1 MCHHDVEGGTAARPS
16 ARHQPFLA
24 GRTGSSSQ
32 ASCSL
37 RHSSMVLP
45 RCARERITE
54 TRRAA
59 TCSPVSVSLTPA
71 REVRGTRDLEARRVS
86 READAPHAQVVV
98 QPVVEERVKDERADV
113 LLRWR
118 RLLSLQRALPR
129 DASALTSV
137 APASTGTRACRPSPM
152 AMPCLRSE
160 RDSNL

>member
-1 MCHHDVEGGTAARPS
+1 MDHDTVMARVHVEFVPWCATMMLRAVAARPS

-71 REVRGTRDLEARRVS
+71 RDSGLSLGRYMSEGVSTLSALESKLARRQYLCV
-86 READAPHAQVVV
+86 
-98 QPVVEERVKDERADV
+98 
-113 LLRWR
+113 
-118 RLLSLQRALPR
+118 
-129 DASALTSV
+129 
-137 APASTGTRACRPSPM
+137 
-152 AMPCLRSE
+152 
-160 RDSNL
+160 

>member
-1 MCHHDVEGGTAARPS
+1 MDHGTLTARVHVVFVLWCATMVLRAVAARPS

-59 TCSPVSVSLTPA
+59 TCSPVS
-71 REVRGTRDLEARRVS
+71 
-86 READAPHAQVVV
+86 
-98 QPVVEERVKDERADV
+98 
-113 LLRWR
+113 
-118 RLLSLQRALPR
+118 ALPF
-129 DASALTSV
+129 
-137 APASTGTRACRPSPM
+137 CF
-152 AMPCLRSE
+152 
-160 RDSNL
+160 

>member
-1 MCHHDVEGGTAARPS
+1 MDHDTVMARVHVEFVLWCATMMLRAVAARPS

-71 REVRGTRDLEARRVS
+71 REVRGTLTLKLGASAVRLMRRT
-86 READAPHAQVVV
+86 
-98 QPVVEERVKDERADV
+98 
-113 LLRWR
+113 R
-118 RLLSLQRALPR
+118 RSLSHLLSKSESKTNERSHALG
-129 DASALTSV
+129 LKY
-137 APASTGTRACRPSPM
+137 
-152 AMPCLRSE
+152 CLCLHQEQLITFS
-160 RDSNL
+160 D